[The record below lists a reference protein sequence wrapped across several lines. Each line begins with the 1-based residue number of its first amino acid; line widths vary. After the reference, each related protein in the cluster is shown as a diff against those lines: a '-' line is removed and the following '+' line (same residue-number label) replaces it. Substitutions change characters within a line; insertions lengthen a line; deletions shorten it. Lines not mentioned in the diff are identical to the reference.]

1 MKIIYKKSEEG
12 QDKPTEEKETRLS
25 RLIKKLDTQDE
36 RMDPEKRKRKW
47 MYILALLFFLYLVSF
62 LAPTPELDHRAI
74 DRQEANGKNASVSSP
89 AAETQKP
96 LTFDM
101 PVDSFENIL
110 KKNIHEMSYDSL
122 HIQRK

>member
-1 MKIIYKKSEEG
+1 MKIIYNKRE
-12 QDKPTEEKETRLS
+12 DTPDHPREEKETHLS

-36 RMDPEKRKRKW
+36 GMDPEKRKRKW

-62 LAPTPELDHRAI
+62 LAPIPELKHQPI
-74 DRQEANGKNASVSSP
+74 DWQEASGKNAPVSSP

-101 PVDSFENIL
+101 PVDSFETIL
-110 KKNIHEMSYDSL
+110 KKNIHES
-122 HIQRK
+122 IPEKK